1 MGHIY
6 NLVARIAW
14 VHLRLLALFSDK
26 LKLFVNGR
34 RETFSILEQSISP
47 EDSVIWVH
55 VASLGEF
62 EQGRPLIEKI
72 RIEYP
77 DHKIVLT
84 FFSPS
89 GYEVKKNTSIADVVT
104 YLPIDTKSNVIRFL
118 EITQPKLAVF
128 VKYEIWPNYLNEL
141 QKRDVKAILISA
153 IFTKE
158 QAYFKWYGGFMRNA
172 LRRFEHI
179 FVQDEKSKSLLE
191 TIEIKNTSISGDTR
205 ADRVAVILE
214 QNNTL
219 PFMDAFKKDSLCVVA
234 GSTWMEDEAILL
246 SFINSTK
253 KKLKFILA
261 PHKIVEDKI
270 MGLAASIDKKS
281 ALFSNID
288 IQTIGDYEVLIIDH
302 IGLLTKIYS
311 YADIAYVGGGFAS
324 GLHNTLEP
332 AVFGIPVI
340 IGPKYKG
347 FKEAEELIAKKGII
361 SIDSKH
367 GFKEELNRLLENDD
381 YRNKT
386 GYINADYIAQNKGAS
401 IQIMDYLRKLL

>member
-1 MGHIY
+1 LGHIY

>member
-1 MGHIY
+1 LGHIY

-234 GSTWMEDEAILL
+234 GSTWMEDEATLL